1 VWKVAEEAEK
11 IEGVKLARAVT
22 GQFDVVIYAELEK
35 VYYDLAVVINKLQT
49 IEGVLKSQT
58 LIAMPPSADMLPEEE

>member
-1 VWKVAEEAEK
+1 MAEEAEK

>member
-1 VWKVAEEAEK
+1 MWKVAEEAEK

-22 GQFDVVIYAELEK
+22 GQFDVVIYVELEK

-49 IEGVLKSQT
+49 LKGVLKSQT
-58 LIAMPPSADMLPEEE
+58 LIAMPPSAYMLPEEE

>member
-1 VWKVAEEAEK
+1 MWKVAEEAEK

-58 LIAMPPSADMLPEEE
+58 LIAMPPSVDMLQEEE

>member
-1 VWKVAEEAEK
+1 VAEEAEK